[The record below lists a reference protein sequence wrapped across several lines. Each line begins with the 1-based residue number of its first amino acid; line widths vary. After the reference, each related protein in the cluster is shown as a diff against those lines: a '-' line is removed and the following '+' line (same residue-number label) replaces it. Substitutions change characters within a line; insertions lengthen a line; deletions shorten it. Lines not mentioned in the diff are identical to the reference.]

1 MTALNFLIIAPV
13 LAGLVV
19 WLLARWPK
27 VAAGIGAM
35 VTAGVAL
42 LLWTMAVPD
51 TAVSTPPTTFLSQEL
66 IFSTELRG
74 ILLFIYAGLTILF
87 LLTIAF
93 PQSRTFVP
101 GSLGV
106 MSLLTAGLL
115 IRPFSVGLILIWI
128 GLAITAV
135 IIQEKRANITHGGL
149 LYLLLFSVAMPLFLL
164 AVWLVETQSV
174 NLVTPVARF
183 GLLGMIILLA
193 GFPFHIWVTAVVRE
207 SQPLVQALVFGL
219 IQLVVV
225 AFIFAFLAEV
235 PWLQADVQFQE
246 MVRLSGIGMLLTV
259 SILVMTAVRFARLVD
274 SLILLD
280 MSLVLLLILLPSE
293 VSWETAIRLQ
303 YGRFVALL
311 FIAVGTLLRQKISTD
326 EDISLAGI
334 TENATSNN
342 LGLGRRA
349 PLALALFIF
358 GAASLIGL
366 PLTVG
371 FPAHWAAIQ
380 GLGTAVTTSGNG
392 NILLI
397 TLFAATGF
405 CTLALCRAI
414 LYWFAPPD

>member
-1 MTALNFLIIAPV
+1 MTSLNFLITAP
-13 LAGLVV
+13 LFAGLVV

-27 VAAGIGAM
+27 AAAAVGAM
-35 VTAGVAL
+35 ATVGILL
-42 LLWTMAVPD
+42 LLWTMPE
-51 TAVSTPPTTFLSQEL
+51 TAVSNPPSTFLSQTL
-66 IFSTELRG
+66 QFSNELRG
-74 ILLFIYAGLTILF
+74 VLLFIYAGLTVLF
-87 LLTIAF
+87 LLTIPF

-106 MSLLTAGLL
+106 MGLLTAGLL
-115 IRPFSVGLILIWI
+115 LRPFSAGLILIWI
-128 GLAITAV
+128 GLAIVAV

-149 LYLLLFSVAMPLFLL
+149 IYLLLCSVAMPLLLL

-174 NLVTPVARF
+174 NLVTPVARL

-207 SQPLVQALVFGL
+207 AQPLVQALLFGL

-225 AFIFAFLAEV
+225 TFIFAFLTEA
-235 PWLQADVQFQE
+235 PWLQTDIQFQE
-246 MVRLSGIGMLLTV
+246 MVRLSGIGTLLTV

-280 MSLVLLLILLPSE
+280 MSLVLLLILLPAE
-293 VSWETAIRLQ
+293 VSWETAVRLQ

-311 FIAVGTLLRQKISTD
+311 FIAIGTLLRQKISAD
-326 EDISLAGI
+326 NDISLAGKA
-334 TENATSNN
+334 TDSPTSN
-342 LGLGRRA
+342 LGIGRRA
-349 PLALALFIF
+349 PWAMALFIF

-380 GLGTAVTTSGNG
+380 GLGTAVTNSGS
-392 NILLI
+392 IFLI
-397 TLFAATGF
+397 TLMAATGF
-405 CTLALCRAI
+405 CALALARAI
-414 LYWFAPPD
+414 LYWFAPLD

>member
-1 MTALNFLIIAPV
+1 MTSLNFLIITPIF
-13 LAGLVV
+13 AGLIA

-27 VAAGIGAM
+27 VAASVGALA
-35 VTAGVAL
+35 TAGVLL
-42 LLWTMAVPD
+42 LLWTMTVPE
-51 TAVSTPPTTFLSQEL
+51 TAVSIPPTFLSQPL
-66 IFSTELRG
+66 VFSAELRG

-87 LLTIAF
+87 LLSVPF

-106 MSLLTAGLL
+106 MGLLTAGLL
-115 IRPFSVGLILIWI
+115 IRPFSAGLILIWI
-128 GLAITAV
+128 GLAIVAV
-135 IIQEKRANITHGGL
+135 IIQEKRANITHSGL
-149 LYLLLFSVAMPLFLL
+149 IYLLLCSVAMPLLLL
-164 AVWLVETQSV
+164 AMWLVETQSV

-207 SQPLVQALVFGL
+207 SQPLVQTLLFGL

-225 AFIFAFLAEV
+225 TFIFAFLAEA
-235 PWLQADVQFQE
+235 PWLQTDIQFQE
-246 MVRLSGIGMLLTV
+246 MVRLSGIGTLLTV

-280 MSLVLLLILLPSE
+280 MCLVLLLILLPSE
-293 VSWETAIRLQ
+293 VSWETAVRLQ

-311 FIAVGTLLRQKISTD
+311 FIAIGTLLRQKISPTD
-326 EDISLAGI
+326 DIGLAGV
-334 TENATSNN
+334 TENAKSSN
-342 LGLGRRA
+342 LGIGRRA
-349 PLALALFIF
+349 PWAMALFIF
-358 GAASLIGL
+358 GAASLVGL

-380 GLGTAVTTSGNG
+380 ALGTAVTASGNG

-397 TLFAATGF
+397 TLMAATGF
-405 CTLALCRAI
+405 CALALARAI
-414 LYWFAPPD
+414 LYWFAQPPS